1 MRYNMDHGGDSMEKT
16 ATLSLRVSPGVKE
29 DAESILKKLGIP
41 MSVAIDMYL
50 KQIVYAGGIP
60 FRVTLPQAPDSIN
73 MDLMSNGEL
82 HSAIAEGYTEYKA
95 GKAVDIDNLAG
106 LRKVRLPGNS
116 IKCPSS
122 DRTK

>member
-1 MRYNMDHGGDSMEKT
+1 MEKT

-82 HSAIAEGYTEYKA
+82 HSAIAEGCREYKD
-95 GKAVDIDNLAG
+95 GKAVNIDILAE
-106 LRKVRLPGNS
+106 LRKVRPPGDS